1 MSEVNLTSKNYSEEV
16 EKSTI
21 PVLIDFWATWC
32 GPCRAMMPVVAKIAD
47 ENEGKIKV
55 CKVNVDEEP
64 DLAEKF
70 GVMSIPTFVAIKN
83 GEVLGTSI
91 GVQDEEELLKIFNKY
106 THKRNRGHCPRFLSN
121 SLIFPP

>member
-55 CKVNVDEEP
+55 CKVNVDEASE
-64 DLAEKF
+64 LAIKYDVE
-70 GVMSIPTFVAIKN
+70 SIPTLIYFKN
-83 GEVLGTSI
+83 GQVRATMI
-91 GVQDEEELLKIFNKY
+91 GLRTKQDIMNEI
-106 THKRNRGHCPRFLSN
+106 S
-121 SLIFPP
+121 